1 VPSKGKGRDEMMTA
15 LISAGSAVLV
25 GILTL
30 IGVAIQNNASEAVM
44 RVQIEELTREVRKHN
59 NFAEKIPLLQND
71 IEHLQG
77 EFEYWKTKLP

>member
-1 VPSKGKGRDEMMTA
+1 MMTA
-15 LISAGSAVLV
+15 LISAGSAVIV

-71 IEHLQG
+71 IDHIKEDM
-77 EFEYWKTKLP
+77 EFWKAKLP

>member
-1 VPSKGKGRDEMMTA
+1 MPSKGKGRDEMMTA
-15 LISAGSAVLV
+15 LISAGSAVVV

>member
-1 VPSKGKGRDEMMTA
+1 MPSKGKGRDEMMTA
-15 LISAGSAVLV
+15 LISAGSAVIV

-71 IEHLQG
+71 IDHIKEDM
-77 EFEYWKTKLP
+77 EFWKAKLP

>member
-1 VPSKGKGRDEMMTA
+1 MPSKGKGRDEMMTA
-15 LISAGSAVLV
+15 LISAGSAIIV

-30 IGVAIQNNASEAVM
+30 IGVAIQNNASEAIM

-71 IEHLQG
+71 IDHIKEDM
-77 EFEYWKTKLP
+77 EFWKAKLP

>member
-1 VPSKGKGRDEMMTA
+1 MPSKGKGRDEMMTA

>member
-1 VPSKGKGRDEMMTA
+1 MMTA
-15 LISAGSAVLV
+15 LISAGSAIIV

-30 IGVAIQNNASEAVM
+30 IGVAIQNNASEAIM

-71 IEHLQG
+71 IDHIKEDM
-77 EFEYWKTKLP
+77 EFWKAKLP

>member
-1 VPSKGKGRDEMMTA
+1 MPSKGKGRDEMMTA
-15 LISAGSAVLV
+15 LISAGSAVIV

-30 IGVAIQNNASEAVM
+30 IGVAIQNNASEAIM

-71 IEHLQG
+71 IDHIKEDM
-77 EFEYWKTKLP
+77 EFWKAKLP